1 MADGWSEPVDQ
12 EPVQHLKHPQ
22 IVFGFSDTEV
32 QEKLPHCAL
41 ESLIFTVFNNL
52 IYNLSP
58 SPAHLAALL
67 PEILLLL
74 LISVLEALNMQQR
87 RLIRLL
93 DKNAVPLRWSTRHR
107 NVIQPFICG
116 ADGLVYFAPSASLLS
131 TFKANLLS
139 CYTHTH
145 MQH

>member
-1 MADGWSEPVDQ
+1 MDQ

-32 QEKLPHCAL
+32 QEKPPHCAL

-74 LISVLEALNMQQR
+74 LISVLETLNMQQR

-93 DKNAVPLRWSTRHR
+93 DKNAVPLR
-107 NVIQPFICG
+107 
-116 ADGLVYFAPSASLLS
+116 
-131 TFKANLLS
+131 
-139 CYTHTH
+139 
-145 MQH
+145 